1 MTDKDMFKEAFPQTD
16 QVGGDWY
23 KNYKIQPYEF
33 IRKNNLNHY
42 QGVIIKYVVRYLQ
55 KGKQEDLRKIIHYTK
70 LEIHH
75 LDDEEVKRKYRK
87 K

>member
-1 MTDKDMFKEAFPQTD
+1 MTDENMFKDAFPHID
-16 QVGGDWY
+16 QVGGDHY

-55 KGKQEDLRKIIHYTK
+55 KGKQEDLKKIIHYTK

-75 LDDEEVKRKYRK
+75 LDDEEIKAKYEK
-87 K
+87 E